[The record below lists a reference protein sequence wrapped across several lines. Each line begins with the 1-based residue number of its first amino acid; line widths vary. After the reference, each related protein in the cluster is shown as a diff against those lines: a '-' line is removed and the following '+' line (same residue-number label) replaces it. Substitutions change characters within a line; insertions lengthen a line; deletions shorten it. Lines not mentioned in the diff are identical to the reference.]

1 MPQGTHP
8 KQAHHI
14 RLTDAILGYQW
25 LEIMG
30 RIFKLPKFGS
40 EDLNITARLV
50 YYLAGGVIVFILVF
64 VAVVAFIAPEV
75 TRRAVILAGIT
86 IPASLVVMT
95 LVRRSKVRTA
105 GNFLAAL
112 LWLIVTGD
120 ALITGGVSAPIIMGY
135 MIVIILGG
143 LLWVQKTNFII
154 LSLCISAVIVI
165 AIIQTRGLLPATIE
179 YSPIARASIYTF
191 FFILAIVLQGVNA
204 FNMRELLK
212 RSQKSATHYRS
223 LLENIPITTYI
234 NGLDPDSPTE
244 YVSPQVEKMLGYPR
258 EAFTNDPL
266 FWTKILHPDDAS
278 IVLKHNRH
286 TSKTHQAFEMEYRVI
301 AQNKSVIWLKDDA
314 ILVTDDVGTPLYW
327 LGVWTDI
334 TSSKQA
340 EEEQKNLINGMTK
353 RTIQLQTAADIARAA
368 TSILDIN
375 ELLPNVVNLIR
386 DHFEYYYVGIF
397 LRNETNEWAVLRAA
411 TGEMGKKMID
421 DGHRLRVEDSS
432 MIGWCITHRQAR
444 IALDVGEDAV
454 RFANP
459 LLPLT
464 RSEIALPLITHAD
477 VIGAMTIQS
486 EQPTAFSAVDLTA
499 LQAMADLV
507 ANALENARLFT
518 ERVTL
523 TKELELQNEELER
536 FTYTVSHD
544 LRSPL
549 VTMRGFLG
557 YLRQDAEVGDMERF
571 DNDLNRIARAVDKMQ
586 ALLNEL
592 LELSRIG
599 RIVNP
604 PENVPFVEIVWETV
618 ELLSGPIE
626 AGNICLN
633 IADEFPSVYVDRLRI
648 SEVVQ
653 NLLSNAIKFM
663 GDELNPSIE
672 INTRGTDVDGKPI
685 FYIRDNGIG
694 IEPQYHDR
702 IFGLFNRLNPEI
714 DGTGIG
720 LTLVRRIVETH
731 QGHIWIESEPG
742 KGSTF
747 YFTLPIQ
754 ETTK

>member
-1 MPQGTHP
+1 
-8 KQAHHI
+8 
-14 RLTDAILGYQW
+14 
-25 LEIMG
+25 
-30 RIFKLPKFGS
+30 
-40 EDLNITARLV
+40 
-50 YYLAGGVIVFILVF
+50 
-64 VAVVAFIAPEV
+64 
-75 TRRAVILAGIT
+75 
-86 IPASLVVMT
+86 
-95 LVRRSKVRTA
+95 
-105 GNFLAAL
+105 
-112 LWLIVTGD
+112 
-120 ALITGGVSAPIIMGY
+120 
-135 MIVIILGG
+135 
-143 LLWVQKTNFII
+143 
-154 LSLCISAVIVI
+154 
-165 AIIQTRGLLPATIE
+165 
-179 YSPIARASIYTF
+179 
-191 FFILAIVLQGVNA
+191 
-204 FNMRELLK
+204 
-212 RSQKSATHYRS
+212 
-223 LLENIPITTYI
+223 
-234 NGLDPDSPTE
+234 
-244 YVSPQVEKMLGYPR
+244 
-258 EAFTNDPL
+258 
-266 FWTKILHPDDAS
+266 
-278 IVLKHNRH
+278 
-286 TSKTHQAFEMEYRVI
+286 
-301 AQNKSVIWLKDDA
+301 
-314 ILVTDDVGTPLYW
+314 
-327 LGVWTDI
+327 
-334 TSSKQA
+334 
-340 EEEQKNLINGMTK
+340 
-353 RTIQLQTAADIARAA
+353 
-368 TSILDIN
+368 
-375 ELLPNVVNLIR
+375 
-386 DHFEYYYVGIF
+386 
-397 LRNETNEWAVLRAA
+397 
-411 TGEMGKKMID
+411 MGKKMID